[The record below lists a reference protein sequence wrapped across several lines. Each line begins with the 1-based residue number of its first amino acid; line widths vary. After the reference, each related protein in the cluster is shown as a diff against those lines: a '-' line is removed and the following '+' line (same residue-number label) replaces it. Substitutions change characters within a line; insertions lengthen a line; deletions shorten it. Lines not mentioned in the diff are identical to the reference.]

1 MEGGVMW
8 KRAGE
13 EKNDGGHW
21 PELHVMS
28 TPGERLR
35 ATLQQAAA
43 LERAGCFDDA
53 ANYWLAGFELARHG
67 NERHWCEVRALLCQK
82 RSAEPRR

>member
-1 MEGGVMW
+1 MMW
-8 KRAGE
+8 KCAGE
-13 EKNDGGHW
+13 EQSDGGQW
-21 PELHVMS
+21 PELPLMS

-35 ATLQQAAA
+35 VTLQQAAA

-53 ANYWLAGFELARHG
+53 AAFWLAGLELARYG

-82 RSAEPRR
+82 RSAEKRR

>member
-1 MEGGVMW
+1 MW

>member
-1 MEGGVMW
+1 MW

-13 EKNDGGHW
+13 EKGGSGQQ

-28 TPGERLR
+28 TPVERLR
-35 ATLQQAAA
+35 ATLQKAAA
-43 LERAGCFDDA
+43 LERAGCFEDA
-53 ANYWLAGFELARHG
+53 AACWLAGFELARQG

>member
-1 MEGGVMW
+1 MW

-53 ANYWLAGFELARHG
+53 ANYWLAGLELARHG
-67 NERHWCEVRALLCQK
+67 NEQHWCEVRALLCQK

>member
-1 MEGGVMW
+1 MW
-8 KRAGE
+8 RCAGE
-13 EKNDGGHW
+13 ENSDDRQW
-21 PELHVMS
+21 SELSLMS

-53 ANYWLAGFELARHG
+53 AACWLAGLELAHHG
-67 NERHWCEVRALLCQK
+67 NERRWCEVRALLCQK
-82 RSAEPRR
+82 RSTEPRR

>member
-1 MEGGVMW
+1 MW

-13 EKNDGGHW
+13 DKGGRGQQ

-28 TPGERLR
+28 TPGEHLH
-35 ATLQQAAA
+35 ATLQQAAL

-53 ANYWLAGFELARHG
+53 ANYWLAGLEFVMHA
-67 NERHWCEVRALLCQK
+67 NERRWCEVRALLCQK

>member
-1 MEGGVMW
+1 MW

-35 ATLQQAAA
+35 ATLQKAAA

-53 ANYWLAGFELARHG
+53 AAFWLARFELARQG